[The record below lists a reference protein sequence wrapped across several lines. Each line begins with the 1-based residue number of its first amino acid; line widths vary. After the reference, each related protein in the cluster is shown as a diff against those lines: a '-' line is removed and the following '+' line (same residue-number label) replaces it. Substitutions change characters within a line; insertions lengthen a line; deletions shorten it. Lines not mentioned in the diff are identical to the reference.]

1 LNNLFTKVLNLLESK
16 DYIQIFI
23 IFSLTLISAVLELLG
38 IGLIIPILKIFVG
51 TDFENYTKHFFF
63 LTEKPK
69 EEILVIILFL
79 LGSIYLIKFFLL
91 RFLFKKQFNF
101 SHKLYARMA
110 KKFFE
115 YYLFKNYLF
124 HIQNNSS
131 KLIRNI
137 ITEGNLFSF
146 SVVMPLLR
154 LASELIVFFSI
165 CILLII
171 YETQASIL
179 TISFFSLI
187 GYVILLRT
195 NNKLKFWG
203 EKRQY
208 HSGEVF
214 KQLQQGFMSI
224 REVIINS
231 MEKIFLNKFHEHNL
245 KNAHVGI
252 NKDTITQMPRL
263 ILELIGMFTFLT
275 LVMFLLNSGK
285 NINEIFVIIGVFF
298 YAAIRLLPAVSKIVQ
313 SIQSIQYNRAVI
325 NVVYKELSNL
335 ENKKNTASENRVQNN
350 DVKKNI
356 EFKNINFD
364 NVNFQYP
371 NSYEKNLKNINIEI
385 CDGDKVGIIGQT
397 GSGKSTFV
405 NLLCGL
411 LHPNSGIIKINKEDL
426 IKNEKAWQNEI
437 GYVPQ
442 NVSIIDESIL
452 FNIVLED
459 NPDKIDLN
467 RVNELLKQVNLFEH
481 VYNLPKKLYELAG
494 ENGVKLSGGQKQR
507 IGIIR
512 ALYKNPSILIMDE
525 ATSSLDEK
533 TEDSI
538 IKNLFNN
545 NYQRTIISISHR
557 PNSLKYCNRI
567 LEVRNKTINEKI
579 N

>member
-179 TISFFSLI
+179 TISYFSLI
-187 GYVILLRT
+187 
-195 NNKLKFWG
+195 
-203 EKRQY
+203 
-208 HSGEVF
+208 
-214 KQLQQGFMSI
+214 
-224 REVIINS
+224 
-231 MEKIFLNKFHEHNL
+231 
-245 KNAHVGI
+245 
-252 NKDTITQMPRL
+252 
-263 ILELIGMFTFLT
+263 
-275 LVMFLLNSGK
+275 
-285 NINEIFVIIGVFF
+285 
-298 YAAIRLLPAVSKIVQ
+298 
-313 SIQSIQYNRAVI
+313 
-325 NVVYKELSNL
+325 
-335 ENKKNTASENRVQNN
+335 
-350 DVKKNI
+350 
-356 EFKNINFD
+356 
-364 NVNFQYP
+364 
-371 NSYEKNLKNINIEI
+371 
-385 CDGDKVGIIGQT
+385 
-397 GSGKSTFV
+397 
-405 NLLCGL
+405 
-411 LHPNSGIIKINKEDL
+411 
-426 IKNEKAWQNEI
+426 
-437 GYVPQ
+437 
-442 NVSIIDESIL
+442 
-452 FNIVLED
+452 
-459 NPDKIDLN
+459 
-467 RVNELLKQVNLFEH
+467 
-481 VYNLPKKLYELAG
+481 
-494 ENGVKLSGGQKQR
+494 
-507 IGIIR
+507 
-512 ALYKNPSILIMDE
+512 
-525 ATSSLDEK
+525 
-533 TEDSI
+533 
-538 IKNLFNN
+538 
-545 NYQRTIISISHR
+545 
-557 PNSLKYCNRI
+557 
-567 LEVRNKTINEKI
+567 
-579 N
+579 